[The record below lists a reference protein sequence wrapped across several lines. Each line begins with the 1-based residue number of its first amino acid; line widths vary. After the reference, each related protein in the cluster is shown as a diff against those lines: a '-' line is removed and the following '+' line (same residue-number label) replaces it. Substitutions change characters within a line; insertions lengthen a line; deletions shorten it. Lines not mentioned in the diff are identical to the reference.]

1 MRKFIYLVALT
12 AILALGATAALA
24 QEMVVNDVYAPKGM
38 VSSAH
43 ELASKAGV
51 EILKKGGNAIDAA
64 VATAL
69 ALNVVEP
76 NASGIGGGGFMVI
89 RFAKTGEV
97 VVLDYREV
105 APKSA
110 TKDMF
115 ASDQAKKEGWSKLGG
130 KAVGVPGQALGLWT
144 ALEKYGTMSWAEV
157 AEPAI
162 RLAEEGFTIV
172 EMQQG
177 IIADNLEKLHSFNDP
192 AKVPFLKDGLPLEAG
207 SVLKQ
212 PGLAKAFKMIGEKG
226 PDAFY
231 KGPIGEAF
239 VRAVNANGGNMTM
252 EDLADYQIAIREPV
266 MGTYRGYQIYS
277 TPPASSG
284 GTHIVELLNIM
295 ENFPVASWGHNS
307 PKYLHY
313 LRTYEQGIRQEIGC
327 QDQAPQGHEGSLRR

>member
-192 AKVPFLKDGLPLEAG
+192 
-207 SVLKQ
+207 
-212 PGLAKAFKMIGEKG
+212 
-226 PDAFY
+226 
-231 KGPIGEAF
+231 
-239 VRAVNANGGNMTM
+239 
-252 EDLADYQIAIREPV
+252 
-266 MGTYRGYQIYS
+266 
-277 TPPASSG
+277 
-284 GTHIVELLNIM
+284 
-295 ENFPVASWGHNS
+295 
-307 PKYLHY
+307 
-313 LRTYEQGIRQEIGC
+313 
-327 QDQAPQGHEGSLRR
+327 